1 MKLLEVKILCYS
13 NNEEID
19 KNIRNLQV
27 LTKDLVT
34 INIFTLQCKN
44 KSNKNTDKSED
55 TSNTNK
61 S

>member
-1 MKLLEVKILCYS
+1 MNLQNKV